1 MAKESSSSS
10 SSSSSSADDTKKA
23 GDAAANKDNNN
34 SKDAKK
40 PGDKKV
46 QKQELTEED
55 LAKKA
60 EVDLLAERVQDP
72 DAGVQKLALDTLREE
87 IRTSTAY
94 VSYSRSLAN
103 DNHDD
108 PIIAVVVIAT

>member
-23 GDAAANKDNNN
+23 GDAAAKDKDN

-94 VSYSRSLAN
+94 VSYSRSR
-103 DNHDD
+103 
-108 PIIAVVVIAT
+108 